1 VSKLQDFI
9 AAKLQE
15 SLEHDEA
22 DADSESWAGGV
33 VTAWIVL
40 VEVMPPTHVSEHTV
54 LLALAAE
61 HQRTWQTKGMLIE
74 AMDMERR
81 EGL

>member
-1 VSKLQDFI
+1 MSKLQDFI

-15 SLEHDEA
+15 SLEHD
-22 DADSESWAGGV
+22 DDIVDSYAGGV
-33 VTAWIVL
+33 VTAWVVIV
-40 VEVMPPTHVSEHTV
+40 ECMPPPHVSEHPV

-61 HQRTWQTKGMLIE
+61 GQRAWQTKGMLLD
-74 AMDMERR
+74 AMDMERK